1 MLHSGRRTLRKRAA
15 NSCDICHERDGQ
27 GPSGRYYSS
36 GSGYWGAWGM
46 SEDRKQSDVAAATS
60 EIRHRVANTFQLLS
74 ALARMRSQ
82 RAAEPETRRQLAWMA
97 DAIGS
102 LGALERHR
110 KGDGVDFA
118 AYLGEMAPVWRRRHA
133 TRTAEL
139 VLAVE
144 PLVTP
149 DSAASTL
156 AMITQELIGNALSHG
171 FGEDRPGRVEV
182 RLARLPDGRCELLV
196 TDDGVGFDPQSSAG
210 RERFGL
216 WFVRRLAAQV
226 RGEFSL
232 TPSPGVVA
240 RLVFQI

>member
-1 MLHSGRRTLRKRAA
+1 
-15 NSCDICHERDGQ
+15 
-27 GPSGRYYSS
+27 
-36 GSGYWGAWGM
+36 M
-46 SEDRKQSDVAAATS
+46 SDDRKPSDAAATS

-82 RAAEPETRRQLAWMA
+82 RAGEPETRRQLAWMA

-110 KGDGVDFA
+110 KGEGVDFS
-118 AYLGEMAPVWRRRHA
+118 AYLDEMAPVWRRRHA
-133 TRTAEL
+133 TRAAEL
-139 VLAVE
+139 TLSVE
-144 PLVTP
+144 PLIAP

-156 AMITQELIGNALSHG
+156 AMITQELVGNALAHG

-182 RLARLPDGRCELLV
+182 RLARLADGRCELLV
-196 TDDGVGFDPQSSAG
+196 SDDGAGFDPQSSAG

-216 WFVRRLAAQV
+216 WFVRSLAAQV

-232 TPSPGVVA
+232 TTNPGVAA